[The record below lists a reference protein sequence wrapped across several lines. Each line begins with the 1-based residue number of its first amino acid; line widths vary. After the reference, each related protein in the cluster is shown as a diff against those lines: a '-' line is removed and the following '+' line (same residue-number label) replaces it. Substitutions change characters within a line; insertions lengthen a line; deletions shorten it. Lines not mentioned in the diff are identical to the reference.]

1 MTKVKQTGWMFCVIF
16 ILCLKLAFPSYAA
29 TIAVVKSQDIEAYNL
44 ALDGIRE
51 VLSGISAGK
60 DVEVW
65 LAADLQGAKRLP
77 FSAIDSIKAKNPT
90 LIVALGSA
98 ATTAVQKEFPNMPI
112 VFCMVLNP
120 VASGFIKSIHAS
132 GNNLTG
138 ASLDIPVETQFREL
152 LSVLPRIKRIGV
164 IYNLE
169 ENREVIN
176 EASLIAKGMGL
187 ELVTAVVGSE
197 KAVPDAL
204 DDLIKKVDAI
214 WSVSDNVVFTPQSI
228 QYVLL
233 TTLRNEMPF
242 MGISPS
248 YVKAGALM
256 ALSCDYKDVGRQAGD
271 VASRVLSGEQPTNI
285 PITAPRK
292 VYLSL
297 NSIAAEQIKIKIPS
311 DVTARAKEIFK

>member
-1 MTKVKQTGWMFCVIF
+1 MRRVNHIGLIGLVFVFLGMS
-16 ILCLKLAFPSYAA
+16 LATVSYAL

-51 VLSGISAGK
+51 ALSGTSAGK

-65 LAADLQGAKRLP
+65 IAADLQGAKRLP
-77 FSAIDSIKAKNPT
+77 FSAIDSIKVKAPA
-90 LIVALGSA
+90 LILALGSA
-98 ATTAVQKEFPNMPI
+98 ATTAVQKEFPNIPI

-152 LSVLPRIKRIGV
+152 LSVLPRVKRIGV

-204 DDLIKKVDAI
+204 DDLIKKVDAL
-214 WSVSDNVVFTPQSI
+214 WSVSDNIVFTPQSI

-256 ALSCDYKDVGRQAGD
+256 ALSCDYKDVGRQAGE
-271 VASRVLSGEQPTNI
+271 VANRVIAGEQPNNI
-285 PITAPRK
+285 PITAPRR

-297 NSIAAEQIKIKIPS
+297 NSIAAEQIRITIPS

>member
-1 MTKVKQTGWMFCVIF
+1 MIKVKQTGLMVCVIF
-16 ILCLKLAFPSYAA
+16 MLCLRFTYSIYAA

-44 ALDGIRE
+44 ALDGIKE
-51 VLSGISAGK
+51 VLKGGSAGK

-65 LAADLQGAKRLP
+65 IAADLQGAQRLSS
-77 FSAIDSIKAKNPT
+77 SAINSIKAKAPG
-90 LIVALGSA
+90 LILALGSA
-98 ATTAVQKEFPNMPI
+98 ATAAVQKEFSNIPI

-120 VASGFIKSIHAS
+120 AASGFVKSIRAS

-138 ASLDIPVETQFREL
+138 ASLDIPVESQFREL
-152 LSVLPRIKRIGV
+152 LSVLPRVKRIGV

-169 ENREVIN
+169 ENREIIN

-187 ELVTAVVGSE
+187 ELITAVVDSE

-204 DDLIKKVDAI
+204 DDLIKKVDAL
-214 WSVSDNVVFTPQSI
+214 WSVPDNVVFTPQSI
-228 QYVLL
+228 QYLLL

-256 ALSCDYKDVGRQAGD
+256 ALSSDYKDVGRHAGE
-271 VASRVLSGEQPTNI
+271 VASRILSGEQPTNI
-285 PITAPRK
+285 PITTPRK

-297 NSIAAEQIKIKIPS
+297 NSIVAEQIRIKIPS

>member
-1 MTKVKQTGWMFCVIF
+1 V
-16 ILCLKLAFPSYAA
+16 
-29 TIAVVKSQDIEAYNL
+29 
-44 ALDGIRE
+44 
-51 VLSGISAGK
+51 
-60 DVEVW
+60 
-65 LAADLQGAKRLP
+65 AADLQGAKRLP
-77 FSAIDSIKAKNPT
+77 FSVIDNIKAKSPA
-90 LIVALGSA
+90 LILALGSA

-120 VASGFIKSIHAS
+120 VASGFVKSIHSS
-132 GNNLTG
+132 GNNLCG
-138 ASLDIPVETQFREL
+138 ASLDIPVEAQFREL
-152 LSVLPRIKRIGV
+152 LSVLPRVKRIGV

-169 ENREVIN
+169 ENREVVR

-187 ELVTAVVGSE
+187 ELVGAVVGSE
-197 KAVPDAL
+197 KAVPDTL

-214 WSVSDNVVFTPQSI
+214 WSVSDNIVFTPQSI

-271 VASRVLSGEQPTNI
+271 VANRVLSGEQPSNI

-297 NSIAAEQIKIKIPS
+297 NSIAAEQIRIKIPS
-311 DVTARAKEIFK
+311 DVAARAKEIFK

>member
-1 MTKVKQTGWMFCVIF
+1 MIKVKSGVLIVAIVLFC
-16 ILCLKLAFPSYAA
+16 ILGFSLSSYAL
-29 TIAVVKSQDIEAYNL
+29 TIAVVKTQDIEAYNL
-44 ALDGIRE
+44 ALDGFKE
-51 VLSGISAGK
+51 ALSGKGAEFWMAG
-60 DVEVW
+60 DIG
-65 LAADLQGAKRLP
+65 GATRLSYP
-77 FSAIDSIKAKNPT
+77 VIDSIKAKSPA
-90 LIVALGSA
+90 LILALGSA
-98 ATTAVQKEFPNMPI
+98 ATTAVQKEFPDIPV

-120 VASGFIKSIHAS
+120 VASGFVKSTHSS

-152 LSVLPRIKRIGV
+152 LSVLPRVKRIGV

-169 ENREVIN
+169 ENREIIN

-187 ELVTAVVGSE
+187 ELVTAVVSSE

-204 DDLIKKVDAI
+204 DNLLTKVDAL
-214 WSVSDNVVFTPQSI
+214 WSVSDDIVCTPQSI
-228 QYVLL
+228 QYTLL
-233 TTLRNEMPF
+233 ATLRNQMPF

-256 ALSCDYKDVGRQAGD
+256 ALACDYKDVGRQAGE
-271 VASRVLSGEQPTNI
+271 VASRVIAGEQPNNI
-285 PITAPRK
+285 PITAPRR

-297 NSIAAEQIKIKIPS
+297 NSIVAEQIGIKIPS